1 MKNDELIP
9 ADEVCIRYKIEKTFV
24 QSLNESG
31 IIEVIMVE
39 ETEYIHCDELSNI
52 EKFMRLHRDLD
63 INLEGIEAIHHLL
76 NQIRQLQKDNR
87 RLKNRLGLY
96 E

>member
-9 ADEVCIRYKIEKTFV
+9 ADEVCIRYKIVRTFV

>member
-9 ADEVCIRYKIEKTFV
+9 ADEVCIRYKIERTFV

-63 INLEGIEAIHHLL
+63 INFEGIEAIHHLL

>member
-1 MKNDELIP
+1 MRKDELIP
-9 ADEVCIRYKIEKTFV
+9 ADEVCIRYKVERTFV

-31 IIEVIMVE
+31 IIEILVVE
-39 ETEYIHCDELSNI
+39 ETEYIHCDELRNI
-52 EKFMRLHRDLD
+52 EKLTRLHRDLD
-63 INLEGIEAIHHLL
+63 INLEGLEAIHHLL
-76 NQIRQLQKDNR
+76 NQIQQLQKDNR

>member
-9 ADEVCIRYKIEKTFV
+9 ADEVCIRYKIERTFV